1 MTRDIDVN
9 LEPLPGYRLIER
21 IGAGGYGEVWR
32 AEAPGGLTKAIKF
45 VFGQQHEKRAIN
57 ELRSLDH
64 VRSVRHPFLLSLE
77 RIEIVNGRLLVVTEL
92 ADQSVKDRFDQCRRE
107 KKRGIPRD
115 ELLTYLRDAA
125 DALDFMSAT
134 HSLQHLDIKPENLLI
149 LAGHVKVA
157 DFGLVKDVR
166 NSQASLVGGMT
177 PLYAA
182 PEVFRGTPSRQSDQ
196 YSLAIVY
203 QEMLTGSLPFAGD
216 SAAELT
222 LHHLNDEPD
231 IGMLTGPD
239 RYAVSRALAKD
250 SQHRYA
256 TCREFV
262 DALINGKQ
270 EIGSTETAEQPSDY
284 YEHQQYVEQ
293 PARESQPTEFFDDE
307 QPADWHGCAAHVL
320 VDVPPSNCELVDLP
334 PFEFDNT
341 DRRLIPTVILGIG
354 GSGGRVLSQF
364 RKIVANR
371 CGHSKAVPAIQF
383 LQLDTDTK
391 SVSEAA
397 RNDVNDLS
405 ADELL
410 NLPLRRPQHY
420 RENSQQLL
428 HWLSRRWLYNI
439 PRSLKTE
446 GLRPLGRLALA
457 DHARQAGQRI
467 RRAMVQALEP
477 AAIEE
482 SSAAVGQTFRSDALR
497 VVIVASISG
506 GTGSGMSLDLGYAV
520 RAILN
525 KLNLP
530 HAEIIGLMMHSTG
543 RDARQSELGRVN
555 AYSWLMEF
563 NHFSQA
569 ENSYPG
575 DLSCGFPP
583 HAAGTTAFDHSY
595 LLNLGT
601 NLDALEFDHATHN
614 VAQYLGLNT
623 LSAASVFFSS
633 ARASQQKVEACN
645 SNSDTGLRSF
655 GLFRHTVVSNDLCDQ
670 LAHLVSERLIANWRS
685 SSRKDEQDEM
695 SQEESQFVTRLQLD
709 AAGLAA
715 NSRSMIDLNLG
726 GSGSEFVAG
735 WLSERAKKRG
745 ANQDA
750 LLSEIDRLFG
760 REEPDSDTEFRGQ
773 RPADLV
779 ATLADKLK
787 SEFRRWIVRHIE
799 KPGQRIA
806 GARRALANLETHLR
820 RVGTDLKRIRCAAVD
835 RLIQIRAEA
844 GAAALANAAKSSCV
858 DLTWVDEYFHTS
870 LDHLTILGA
879 EHMLRVFEAEGKAV
893 SDELASL
900 GREIEQIAAALN
912 RSVATTSNDGDNTL
926 ASAQQQQRVAER
938 FGSRLDDFALQVDV
952 QLQSE
957 FLDASGGLVKTIAQ
971 GGRPRAQLT
980 AKLHELSGRV
990 VHQLLSAAADQN
1002 SDPSRPSPNSSL
1014 LGAISQATPAVLEYG
1029 GRRRILAVMP
1039 MESSPAA
1046 CSESTTRVSGKP
1058 VTAIHG
1064 GDSSL
1069 VVCVEADNLSL
1080 PHVALDIVERRRDRI
1095 DFAGRVHSRT
1105 DIEWQPLINTDCT
1118 PNVWGDMS
1126 RHADAQQDLY
1136 RTMVM

>member
-45 VFGQQHEKRAIN
+45 VFGQQHEKRAVN
-57 ELRSLDH
+57 ELRALDH
-64 VRSVRHPFLLSLE
+64 VLSVRHPFLLSLE
-77 RIEIVNGRLLVVTEL
+77 RIEIVDGRLLVVTEL

-149 LAGHVKVA
+149 LSGHVKVA

-166 NSQASLVGGMT
+166 QSQASLVGGMT

-203 QEMLTGSLPFAGD
+203 QEMLTGSLPFVGD

-262 DALINGKQ
+262 DALIIGKQ
-270 EIGSTETAEQPSDY
+270 EIGSTETAEQQSDY
-284 YEHQQYVEQ
+284 YEHQRYVEQ
-293 PARESQPTEFFDDE
+293 PVRESQPTEFFDDD
-307 QPADWHGCAAHVL
+307 QPADWHGGTAHIL
-320 VDVPPSNCELVDLP
+320 VDAPPINCELVDLP
-334 PFEFDNT
+334 PLDLDNT
-341 DRRLIPTVILGIG
+341 DQRLIPTVILGVG
-354 GSGGRVLSQF
+354 GTGGRVLSQF
-364 RKIVANR
+364 RKKVADR
-371 CGHSKAVPAIQF
+371 CGQSKAVPALQF

-391 SVSEAA
+391 GVSDTP
-397 RNDVNDLS
+397 RNGAKGLS

-482 SSAAVGQTFRSDALR
+482 STAALGQAFRGDALR
-497 VVIVASISG
+497 VVLVASISG

-525 KLNLP
+525 KLDLP

-555 AYSWLMEF
+555 AFSWLTEF
-563 NHFSQA
+563 DHFSHVG
-569 ENSYPG
+569 NSYPG
-575 DLSCGFPP
+575 DISCGFPP
-583 HAAGTTAFDHSY
+583 HAAGTPAFDHTY
-595 LLNLGT
+595 LLDLGT
-601 NLDALEFDHATHN
+601 NLDALEFEQATYH
-614 VAQYLGLNT
+614 VAEYIGLNT
-623 LSAASVFFSS
+623 LSAANAFFRS
-633 ARASQQKVEACN
+633 ARASQQKEEAR
-645 SNSDTGLRSF
+645 DFTRHAGLRSF

-670 LAHLVSERLIANWRS
+670 LAQLVSERLLARWRS
-685 SSRKDEQDEM
+685 STGNDEQDEM
-695 SQEESQFVTRLQLD
+695 SREESQLVTRLQLD

-715 NSRSMIDLNLG
+715 NSRSMIDLHLG
-726 GSGSEFVAG
+726 SSASDFVSA
-735 WLSERAKKRG
+735 WLAERAKKRG
-745 ANQDA
+745 ANQDT
-750 LLSEIDRLFG
+750 LLAEIDRLFG
-760 REEPDSDTEFRGQ
+760 REEPNSDAEFRGR

-779 ATLADKLK
+779 TTLADKLK

-806 GARRALANLETHLR
+806 GARSALTIFEMYFR
-820 RVGTDLKRIRCAAVD
+820 RVETDLKRIRSAAVD

-844 GAAALANAAKSSCV
+844 AAAALASPSKSGCAN
-858 DLTWVDEYFHTS
+858 LTLIDEYFHTG

-879 EHMLRVFEAEGKAV
+879 EHVLRVVVAEGKAIC
-893 SDELASL
+893 DELASL
-900 GREIEQIAAALN
+900 GREIEQIANALICSMN
-912 RSVATTSNDGDNTL
+912 AISNDGDNTP
-926 ASAQQQQRVAER
+926 ASAQQMQRVAER
-938 FGSRLDDFALQVDV
+938 FGSRLDDFALQVDD
-952 QLQSE
+952 QLQAE
-957 FLDASGGLVKTIAQ
+957 FLDATGGLVKTISQ

-980 AKLHELSGRV
+980 AKLQEVSRRV
-990 VHQLLSAAADQN
+990 VHHQLSASAAQN
-1002 SDPSRPSPNSSL
+1002 GELGSPSPNSSL
-1014 LGAISQATPAVLEYG
+1014 SGAIAQATPAVLEYG

-1046 CSESTTRVSGKP
+1046 CSESTTQVFGKP

-1064 GDSSL
+1064 VDSSL

-1095 DFAGRVHSRT
+1095 NFAGRVHSRT
-1105 DIEWQPLINTDCT
+1105 DVEWQPLINNDCT
-1118 PNVWGDMS
+1118 PNVWGEMS